1 MSGADTVGRRW
12 QYDDLLRG
20 YGDYFGR
27 RHRHYLRADQAV
39 QPVGVGVAHQD
50 RFGRYGHS
58 DSRLGMVSGGID
70 AKRVVRKFGNPE
82 FLPIFVMSGAQPD
95 RPGRF
100 CFFSDS
106 FPLSQDSGVYPA
118 AFRNLWA

>member
-12 QYDDLLRG
+12 QYDDLLRI
-20 YGDYFGR
+20 YDDNWQQYD
-27 RHRHYLRADQAV
+27 RHYLRADQAV
-39 QPVGVGVAHQD
+39 QPVGVGVAHQY

-58 DSRLGMVSGGID
+58 DSRNGMVSGGID
-70 AKRVVRKFGNPE
+70 AKLGVRKFGNPE

>member
-1 MSGADTVGRRW
+1 MIMGNDTITITFAPMKPF
-12 QYDDLLRG
+12 DL
-20 YGDYFGR
+20 
-27 RHRHYLRADQAV
+27 
-39 QPVGVGVAHQD
+39 
-50 RFGRYGHS
+50 S

-70 AKRVVRKFGNPE
+70 AKRGVRKFGNPE
-82 FLPIFVMSGAQPD
+82 FLPIFVMSGAQSD

-106 FPLSQDSGVYPA
+106 FPLSKYSGVYPA